1 MIQEAVGILKEYSCT
16 QIKTVNSPTEKEQ
29 LTKAILLVS
38 ELSEY
43 QNLGICADNLESGL
57 ESLKNYLQVL
67 GYQLPLPA
75 IEQTTTGPVYIKFNT
90 KKQNFYLDDYEGDYR
105 GVLISYQGD
114 DQEVMGTYG
123 YFPLDLFGG

>member
-57 ESLKNYLQVL
+57 DSLKNYLQVL

-75 IEQTTTGPVYIKFNT
+75 IEQKTTGPVYIKFNSELLNT
-90 KKQNFYLDDYEGDYR
+90 NRSTDT
-105 GVLISYQGD
+105 V
-114 DQEVMGTYG
+114 
-123 YFPLDLFGG
+123 